1 MRAEQLVAHRGYR
14 ARAPENTRSAII
26 AAIEAG
32 ALFVEIDIQFS
43 ADCQPVIYHDAC
55 MGRVSG
61 IEHADRMVVDHRVDE
76 LVRLPASESERFG
89 VAFEAEKIVTLDI
102 LNDILFRHPE
112 VHVFLEIKTASL
124 VRFDRQM
131 LIDALEPY
139 RLQLQKQLVIISAD
153 YPLIALAAKA
163 NWQRT
168 GVVLNDWMDL
178 QGQQIKGILP
188 DYVFIDKVALPES
201 SALDKIASTTVVY
214 EVGDIGEARA
224 LIAAGADL
232 VETFDIGKL
241 LSAS

>member
-1 MRAEQLVAHRGYR
+1 MRADQLVAHRGYR

-43 ADCQPVIYHDAC
+43 SDCQTVIYHDAC

-61 IEHADRMVVDHRVDE
+61 IENADRLIVDHKADE
-76 LVRLPASESERFG
+76 LARLSANESQRFG
-89 VAFEAEKIVTLDI
+89 DAFETEKIAKLDI
-102 LNDILFRHPE
+102 LNDILFRYPE
-112 VHVFLEIKTASL
+112 VRVFLEIKTASL
-124 VRFDRQM
+124 IRFDRHM

-139 RLQLQKQLVIISAD
+139 RLQLQKQLVIISSD
-153 YPLIALAAKA
+153 YPLIALAAQA
-163 NWQRT
+163 NWRRT
-168 GVVLNDWMDL
+168 GVVLNEWRDL

-188 DYVFIDKVALPES
+188 DYVFIDKMVLPEY
-201 SALDKIASTTVVY
+201 SALGKIASRTVVY
-214 EVGDIGEARA
+214 EVDDIGEARA

-241 LSAS
+241 LTAF

>member
-1 MRAEQLVAHRGYR
+1 MRADQLVAHRGYR

-43 ADCQPVIYHDAC
+43 SDCQPVIYHDAC

-61 IEHADRMVVDHRVDE
+61 IEHADRLIVDHKVDE
-76 LVRLPASESERFG
+76 LARLPASESQRFG
-89 VAFEAEKIVTLDI
+89 VAFETEKIAKLEI
-102 LNDILFRHPE
+102 LNDILFRYPE
-112 VHVFLEIKTASL
+112 VRVFLEIKTASL
-124 VRFDRQM
+124 IRFDRHM

-139 RLQLQKQLVIISAD
+139 RAQLQKQLVIISSD
-153 YPLIALAAKA
+153 YPLIALAAQA
-163 NWQRT
+163 NWRRT
-168 GVVLNDWMDL
+168 GVVLNRWRDL

-188 DYVFIDKVALPES
+188 EYVFIDKMALPES
-201 SALDKIASTTVVY
+201 SALGKIASRSVVY
-214 EVGDIGEARA
+214 EVDDIDEARA

-241 LSAS
+241 LTAC